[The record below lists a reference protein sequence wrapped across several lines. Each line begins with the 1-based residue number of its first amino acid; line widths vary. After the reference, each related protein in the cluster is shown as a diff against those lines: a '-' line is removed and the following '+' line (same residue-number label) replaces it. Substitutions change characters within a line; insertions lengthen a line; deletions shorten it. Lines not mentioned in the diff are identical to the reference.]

1 VRITRYKADG
11 HAVTGL
17 MLGDGDGVAPLPD
30 WSIGDVVADPVGA
43 QLATSAE
50 RLPLDDVTFAAPIDP
65 TSRVFAVAQN
75 FPSHAMEIS
84 GTDAPPQPV
93 LFLKTV
99 ESLVGPEEPLELP
112 PITQFLD
119 YEAEVAVV
127 IGGHGVRV
135 SPLHALGLVGGVTCF
150 NDGTGR
156 DLQATTLGGKE
167 LIDWFSAKTLDRS
180 GAIGPWIVPIGELRA
195 SVEDVRVRCRING
208 EAVQDDRTSNLV
220 ASVAQLISFVS
231 HRVALRPGDVIA
243 TGTPGGVGK
252 ARGVNLKD
260 GDEVEVEGV
269 GVLRNR
275 VASGSADTNG
285 SRPT

>member
-1 VRITRYKADG
+1 VRIVRFTSDG
-11 HAVTGL
+11 VSVTGL
-17 MLGDGDGVAPLPD
+17 IVGEHVAPLPG
-30 WSIGDVVADPVGA
+30 WSIAQVLADPIGA
-43 QLATSAE
+43 RLACSDEHLA
-50 RLPLDDVTFAAPIDP
+50 LADVMLAAPLDP

-84 GTDAPPQPV
+84 GTAAPPRPV

-99 ESLVGPEEPLELP
+99 ESLAGPDDEIELA
-112 PITQFLD
+112 PITEFLD
-119 YEAEVAVV
+119 YEAEVAVL
-127 IGGHGVRV
+127 IAGHGRDVAEDQ
-135 SPLHALGLVGGVTCF
+135 ALALVGGVTCF

-180 GAIGPWIVPIGELRA
+180 GSIGPWIVPVDELPD
-195 SVEDVRVRCRING
+195 SVEDLRLRCRING
-208 EAVQDDRTSNLV
+208 EEVQHDRTSNLV
-220 ASVAQLISFVS
+220 ASVAQLISFIS

-252 ARGVNLKD
+252 ARGVSLKD
-260 GDEVEVEGV
+260 GDVVEVEVDGV

-275 VASGSADTNG
+275 VSQRVVVS
-285 SRPT
+285 